1 METEYIDNNEFYI
14 EKTDKKCYNNLNKNS
29 KEEYFMT
36 KKPNEEEVKAI
47 WRGFQEIQEN
57 ASDAIQLLSMSF
69 EVNEQ
74 RKKSL
79 RNKTDA
85 IRNGLAALESVLDNF

>member
-1 METEYIDNNEFYI
+1 MKNN
-14 EKTDKKCYNNLNKNS
+14 
-29 KEEYFMT
+29 
-36 KKPNEEEVKAI
+36 PNEEEVKAI

-79 RNKTDA
+79 KNKADA
-85 IRNGLAALESVLDNF
+85 IRNGLAVLESVLNNF